1 MKPRIL
7 VVGAGHLGRFHA
19 AKIAANPEAVL
30 AGVVDVDLP
39 RAQALAHAHQSTAH
53 TSMQAFA
60 DQVDGA
66 IVATPTVTH
75 LAVSR
80 EALAMGWHILVEK
93 PLAHDVS
100 SAQQIVALAK
110 ACGRVLQV
118 GHTERFNPAIA
129 AALRIA
135 DRPHYITAERLA
147 PFSGRGI
154 DVDVVF
160 DLMIH
165 DLDIVAS
172 LVQAPCREVR
182 AVGVPV
188 LTQAVDMASA
198 RLAFADGTVA
208 QLSAGRA
215 SLEASRKIRLFTE
228 QRYVSIDCAKREVKS
243 VRRMPAADPTAW
255 PEILAEPIDVPAD
268 DALAVQDQE
277 FAASIAQGYAPR
289 VDGAAGLRALELA
302 EAVKAAMM
310 TPWVA
315 PNIAGEAASQQT
327 GQTAGPLAS

>member
-1 MKPRIL
+1 
-7 VVGAGHLGRFHA
+7 
-19 AKIAANPEAVL
+19 
-30 AGVVDVDLP
+30 
-39 RAQALAHAHQSTAH
+39 
-53 TSMQAFA
+53 
-60 DQVDGA
+60 
-66 IVATPTVTH
+66 
-75 LAVSR
+75 
-80 EALAMGWHILVEK
+80 MGWHILVEK
-93 PLAHDVS
+93 PLAHDVP
-100 SAQQIVALAK
+100 AARQLVTMARV
-110 ACGRVLQV
+110 CGRMLQV

-135 DRPHYITAERLA
+135 DRPHYITAERLG
-147 PFSGRGI
+147 PFSGRGT

-172 LVQAPCREVR
+172 LVSAPLQEIR

-198 RLAFADGTVA
+198 RLAFANGTVA

-215 SLEASRKIRLFTE
+215 SLEASRKIRLFTQ

-243 VRRMPAADPTAW
+243 VRRLPAAEPSAW
-255 PEILAEPIDVPAD
+255 PEIFAEPIDVPAD
-268 DALAVQDQE
+268 DALAVQDRE
-277 FAASIAQGYAPR
+277 FVSSIANGQAPR

-310 TPWVA
+310 MPWA
-315 PNIAGEAASQQT
+315 ESKMRAG
-327 GQTAGPLAS
+327 